1 VGLSC
6 SSRFQKEL
14 SLNKTALIAAI
25 AADTSLSKA
34 DASRMLDSALENL
47 TRALARGEVVQLIGF
62 GNFAVASRA
71 ERTGRN
77 PSTGEPMT
85 IKASKAPKF
94 TAGKALKDAVN
105 ASA

>member
-1 VGLSC
+1 M
-6 SSRFQKEL
+6 
-14 SLNKTALIAAI
+14 NKTELIAAI

-34 DASRMLDSALENL
+34 DAGRMLDSALENL
-47 TRALARGEVVQLIGF
+47 TQALARGEVVQLIGF

-85 IKASKAPKF
+85 IKASTGRVFFNIENPRPGSRLRAR
-94 TAGKALKDAVN
+94 GN
-105 ASA
+105 